1 MKFPYKFRKGQKQAL
16 EFIKRNIDN
25 NLCFDAPTGFGKTA
39 IILTALLPLQYPI
52 IWAVRTGNEA
62 DRPIEELRVI
72 NDKLNKNFFGFSF
85 RGKKDMCLL
94 ARDKK
99 MDDTESIAYL
109 CRRRRKDCYYYQ
121 NLKYYKINPSKP
133 ILYSEII
140 DECVKAEV
148 CPYYLQRELLFYA
161 DVVSLSYNY
170 IVHEPMGWVI
180 KSIIPFDESI
190 LVVDE
195 AHNLRLI
202 GSLNSDEITLNTI
215 KNAIK
220 ELETIEAFEEK
231 EAVELLFERASELL
245 KDMRMKEEERVIS
258 INDFTIGIEEYL
270 NDIRRCGEKIRQRRL
285 DEGKMPRSSAY
296 HLANFLIESLKC
308 EGIRGVT
315 FIATAEKNNLLRIE
329 RWDMR
334 SAEILKEKWK
344 GFKTCIFCS
353 GTLKPLNAFAE
364 TIGLENWKGK
374 SFDTEIGKS
383 RTLIV
388 KGISTKGEELDEKDK
403 EKYLELIERFLS
415 IDANLAIF
423 SASYRIQE
431 ELLIDVLKIA
441 KKKGKDVFV
450 EKQGMSGDESRKV
463 LEDFKKSENGLLIA
477 TMTGRFAEGADF
489 PGRELEGIFLVGI
502 PFDKANLRTK
512 LYIDYYMQLYGE
524 EKGWYYAYVIPALQ
538 RASQALGRALRGK
551 DDKALFVLGDER
563 YREKSYYRL
572 LPSFVKAK
580 VVEFE
585 EAGNEI
591 RRAWKE
597 LNLC

>member
-1 MKFPYKFRKGQKQAL
+1 MKFPYRFRKGQKQAL
-16 EFIKRNIDN
+16 EFIKKNVDC
-25 NLCFDAPTGFGKTA
+25 NLCIDAPTGFGKTA
-39 IILTALLPLQYPI
+39 IILTALLPLQHPI

-62 DRPIEELRVI
+62 DRPIEELKTI
-72 NDKLNKNFFGFSF
+72 NTELKRNFFGFSF

-121 NLKYYKINPSKP
+121 NLKSYKVNQSKP

-140 DECVKAEV
+140 NECVKAEV

-180 KSIIPFDESI
+180 RSVIPFDNSI

-202 GSLNSDEITLNTI
+202 GNLNSDEITLNTI

-220 ELETIEAFEEK
+220 ELEILEAFEEK
-231 EAVELLFERASELL
+231 EVVEELFDRANQMLEDIAR
-245 KDMRMKEEERVIS
+245 KGEDEKVIS
-258 INDFTIGIEEYL
+258 IKEFTVGIEEFL
-270 NDIRRCGEKIRQRRL
+270 NDIKKCGEKVRQRKL

-308 EGIRGVT
+308 GGVRGIT
-315 FIATAEKNNLLRIE
+315 FIATAEKNNLRIE

-334 SAEILKEKWK
+334 SAEILKNRWRD
-344 GFKTCIFCS
+344 FKTCIFCS

-374 SFDTEIGKS
+374 SFDTEIGKNK
-383 RTLIV
+383 TLIV
-388 KGISTKGEELDEKDK
+388 RGVSTRGEELNESDK
-403 EKYLELIERFLS
+403 KKYLELINHFLD
-415 IDANLAIF
+415 IKANLAIF

-431 ELLIDVLKIA
+431 DLLPEVLKMA
-441 KKKGKDVFV
+441 EKRGRDVFI
-450 EKQGMSGDESRKV
+450 EKQGMSGDEGRKI
-463 LEDFKKSENGLLIA
+463 LEGFKKSKSGLLIA
-477 TMTGRFAEGADF
+477 IMTGRFAEGADF
-489 PGRELEGIFLVGI
+489 PGKELEGVFLVGI

-524 EKGWYYAYVIPALQ
+524 EKGWYYAYTIPALQ
-538 RASQALGRALRGK
+538 RASQALGRALRSEN
-551 DDKALFVLGDER
+551 DKALFVLGDER
-563 YREKSYYRL
+563 YREKAYYRL

-585 EAGNEI
+585 DARDEI
-591 RRAWKE
+591 RKAWDE
-597 LNLC
+597 LNL